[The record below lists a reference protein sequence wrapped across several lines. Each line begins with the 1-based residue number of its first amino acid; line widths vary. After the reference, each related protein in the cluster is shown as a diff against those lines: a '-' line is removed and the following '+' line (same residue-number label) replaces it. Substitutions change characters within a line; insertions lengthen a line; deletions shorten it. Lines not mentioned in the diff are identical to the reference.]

1 MGVAPL
7 TITPSDPLVTCF
19 FPILETLDSAGPE
32 VLLNKEE
39 MLLLE
44 EKAMAPLNWKLTASW
59 PLWVPHASKSTDRER
74 DYCGLG

>member
-7 TITPSDPLVTCF
+7 TITPRDPLVKCLLS
-19 FPILETLDSAGPE
+19 ILETLDSAGPE

-44 EKAMAPLNWKLTASW
+44 EKAMAPLNWKWL
-59 PLWVPHASKSTDRER
+59 H
-74 DYCGLG
+74 